1 MDNNTQT
8 TMDRRGFLKLS
19 GAGLSGLLL
28 QPTGQAFASASSE
41 DDVAIL
47 YDASRC
53 LGCRA
58 CERACKECNNLPA
71 EPEPPSDLSAITWNL
86 IQQRKGVALDDQPF
100 FNLQCMHCTDAAC
113 VMVCPT
119 GALYKDRRGFVAL
132 DEDKCNGCGYCTQ
145 FCPFGAPHLKD
156 VNLVTGEAQAGKCI
170 FCCQNQP
177 QEGVGRV
184 ACVEACPTGALRL
197 DWRQKLVDEAKIR
210 VSELK
215 AAGHSR
221 AMLYGEKEAGG
232 LHRLSVLLDEPS
244 AYGLLDDPQVPITL
258 SYVWQKIL
266 QPVGSI
272 AFGATLVS
280 SAAAYLITR
289 RTVHM
294 EEVE

>member
-28 QPTGQAFASASSE
+28 QPTAQAFASASSE
-41 DDVAIL
+41 NDVAIL
-47 YDASRC
+47 YDASKC
-53 LGCRA
+53 IGCRA
-58 CERACKECNNLPA
+58 CERACKECNNLPV

-86 IQQRKGVALDDQPF
+86 IQQRKGVALDEQPF

-119 GALYKDRRGFVAL
+119 GALYKDKRGFVAF

-145 FCPFGAPHLKD
+145 FCPFGVSHLKD
-156 VNLVTGEAQAGKCI
+156 VNLVTGKAKAGKCI

-177 QEGVGRV
+177 QEGLGRV

-215 AAGHSR
+215 AAGHSG

-244 AYGLLDDPQVPITL
+244 AYGLPDDPQVPITL

-289 RTVHM
+289 RTIHM